1 MSVLEWLD
9 AFIPLIAVVIASSI
23 TIVFVEC
30 YNRKKEKNKMKV
42 KIIVELSLLIE
53 MNNRL
58 ILMYENIKN
67 PIEIEFESTEFL
79 SKMYILFHKMRAYLG
94 IKESKLIQAGIN
106 LKDIEK
112 NLEVMRG
119 AKSKPTIIH
128 NLFTSTGNIFNLIHK
143 S

>member
-1 MSVLEWLD
+1 M
-9 AFIPLIAVVIASSI
+9 PLIAVVIASSI
-23 TIVFVEC
+23 TVGFVEC
-30 YNRKKEKNKMKV
+30 YNRKKEKNKMKA
-42 KIIVELSLLIE
+42 KIIEDLSLLIE
-53 MNNRL
+53 VNNRL
-58 ILMYENIKN
+58 IFMHESMKD
-67 PIEIEFESTEFL
+67 PFEIEFESTDFL

-119 AKSKPTIIH
+119 TKSKLTIIR
-128 NLFTSTGNIFNLIHK
+128 NLFTSIRKIFDLIHE